1 MKYISSDIIIG
12 NYLIEAIEKFKHEIF
27 IDDLIIF
34 DRMISEKLNEEYCT
48 IFSLDGIN
56 NFEDTYPFFIVLGK
70 NGKIIIKIDYNNKF
84 QENELKECLNSYF
97 RIGLP
102 TDIVNVMKL
111 ASESITV

>member
-56 NFEDTYPFFIVLGK
+56 NFEDTYPFFIKLVK
-70 NGKIIIKIDYNNKF
+70 NNRIHIKLSNNSSDKSEF
-84 QENELKECLNSYF
+84 MDLLNRYF
-97 RIGLP
+97 RVGLP
-102 TDIVNVMKL
+102 KDVLDKMVSASKVIL
-111 ASESITV
+111 A